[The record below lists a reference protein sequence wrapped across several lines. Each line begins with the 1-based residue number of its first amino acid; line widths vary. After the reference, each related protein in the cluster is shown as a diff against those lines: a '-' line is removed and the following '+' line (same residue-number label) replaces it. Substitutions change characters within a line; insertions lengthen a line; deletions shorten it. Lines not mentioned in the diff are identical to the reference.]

1 MEHRRVG
8 DGVNKPAHWLE
19 TRMLVAMEK
28 NTCLFCYKEAMCLW
42 VDNSDWEYEGITL
55 CLPCIQGLFEKANA
69 LTLGAATLEAS
80 QCSKTDLQ
88 NQEKETGTR

>member
-8 DGVNKPAHWLE
+8 DGVNTPAHWLE

-42 VDNSDWEYEGITL
+42 VDNSDWEYVAITL
-55 CLPCIQGLFEKANA
+55 CLPCIQGLFEKAAAINPPE
-69 LTLGAATLEAS
+69 GAKSSE
-80 QCSKTDLQ
+80 TDS
-88 NQEKETGTR
+88 